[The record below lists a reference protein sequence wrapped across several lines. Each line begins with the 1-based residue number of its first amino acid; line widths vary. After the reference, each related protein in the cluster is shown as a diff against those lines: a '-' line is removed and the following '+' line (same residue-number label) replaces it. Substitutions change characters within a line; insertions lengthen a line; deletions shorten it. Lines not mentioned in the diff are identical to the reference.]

1 MKILVLTTMPV
12 KLDSEGYFNKSKS
25 SGGWIGMLVN
35 NIQKSDKVDK
45 AAIVSV
51 NPANDG
57 SVDEVG
63 NVKSFSI
70 KSRIVTWR
78 PQKQLIARF
87 QEILDEFKPDIIDIQ
102 GIEFTVGRDL
112 LMCRHDAKVIA
123 TLQGIPAELSKV
135 YFCAMP
141 KGFRHRRSFY
151 DLTHFKGLAEK
162 QRLMRMRGRSS
173 HEILK
178 KADYVIGRTDWDH
191 ANSWYVNPGA
201 EYFYVPRAFR
211 DDFYKEENK
220 WKLEDVKRHRIFGI
234 QGRDSAKGLHVALEA
249 LALLKGSYPDVEL
262 IVPGDYK
269 YNSSKKKITA
279 YEKYIRGLISK
290 YSLEQNV
297 KFVGSLSA
305 AEMADYMKTS
315 HIFCQYSLCEN
326 SPNSLGEAM
335 MLGVPCVASF
345 VGGTSTYL
353 HHDRS
358 GLMYE
363 KGEMQTLAF
372 MIKKIFDDDELAL
385 RLSENARAEAFER
398 NSPEKSKNCLFGVYE
413 KIISQN
419 DEVKAR

>member
-12 KLDSEGYFNKSKS
+12 ELKTEDYFNTVKS

-35 NIQKSDKVDK
+35 NIQKSEIIDK

-51 NPANDG
+51 NPANNG

-63 NVKSFSI
+63 NVKSYSI
-70 KSRIVTWR
+70 RAKTISWR
-78 PQKQLIARF
+78 V
-87 QEILDEFKPDIIDIQ
+87 QEELVEEFRKILDEFEPDIIDIQ

-112 LMCRHDAKVIA
+112 LNCKHHAKVIA
-123 TLQGIPAELSKV
+123 TLQGIPSELAKV

-141 KGFRHRRSFY
+141 KGFEHKRTLY
-151 DLTHFKGLAEK
+151 DVIHFKGLSEK
-162 QRLMRMRGRSS
+162 QKFMRMRGRSS

-178 KADYVIGRTDWDH
+178 KADCIIGRTDWDH
-191 ANSWYVNPGA
+191 ANSWYVNPDA

-220 WKLEDVKRHRIFGI
+220 WEIENIKRHRIFGI
-234 QGRDSAKGLHVALEA
+234 QGRDSAKGLHVAIEA
-249 LALLKGSYPDVEL
+249 VNLLKKTYPDVEL
-262 IVPGDYK
+262 IVPGGYK
-269 YNSSKKKITA
+269 FDSPKKRVTA
-279 YEKYIRGLISK
+279 YEKYIKDLISK
-290 YSLEQNV
+290 YDLTDNI

-305 AEMADYMKTS
+305 SEMIGYMRTS
-315 HIFCQYSLCEN
+315 HVFCQYSLCEN

-353 HHDRS
+353 HHDHS

-363 KGEMQTLAF
+363 KSEMQTLAF
-372 MIKKIFDDDELAL
+372 MLKKIFDDDELAA
-385 RLSENARAEAFER
+385 RLSKNARAEALER
-398 NSPEKSKNCLFGVYE
+398 NAKDKSKDYLFEIYE
-413 KIISQN
+413 KIISN
-419 DEVKAR
+419 S